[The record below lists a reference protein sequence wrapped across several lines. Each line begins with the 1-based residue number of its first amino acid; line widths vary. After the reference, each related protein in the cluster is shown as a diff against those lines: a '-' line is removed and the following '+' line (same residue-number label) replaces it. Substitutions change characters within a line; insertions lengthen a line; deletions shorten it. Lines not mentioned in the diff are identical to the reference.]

1 MGEEKALRN
10 RLYILE
16 FSRRPKPCQR
26 GSLLSCIELTA
37 DVHVRSDAVRV
48 CDITTLQ
55 SAVFTVMILSFTVYG
70 ASVPEH
76 RRSPQMN
83 GSVRI
88 RARLGLGDLQ

>member
-1 MGEEKALRN
+1 M
-10 RLYILE
+10 
-16 FSRRPKPCQR
+16 
-26 GSLLSCIELTA
+26 
-37 DVHVRSDAVRV
+37 RSDAVRV

-88 RARLGLGDLQ
+88 RDIG